1 MTDNNKEVSKDIIS
15 TMEYDEQNPIFQKIK
30 KEFTNKLKDKYQCED
45 YESIVNYVFDY
56 VFKKKVEKSKCI
68 ESLNSL
74 FNNKASGMIEYLW
87 KITKEAENEHENE
100 FNLEEKN
107 RNYNY
112 RKGGKQW
119 GDKYK
124 TKGRNTFD
132 NREKFHKNKQRDRSR
147 SYSKERNDKY
157 EYENYQNYPMQQKGF
172 YPPKGRFGGPM
183 MPMGGGYPT
192 YYPPQMI
199 PPYMR

>member
-1 MTDNNKEVSKDIIS
+1 MTDDIIS
-15 TMEYDEQNPIFQKIK
+15 TINYKESNPIYRKIK
-30 KEFTNKLKDKYQCED
+30 NKFTQKLKDKYQCED
-45 YESIVNYVFDY
+45 YDSIVNYVFDY

-68 ESLNSL
+68 ESMNSL
-74 FNNKASGMIEYLW
+74 FNNKASGMIDFLW
-87 KITKEAENEHENE
+87 KITKDAENENENE

-124 TKGRNTFD
+124 GKGRNTYE
-132 NREKFHKNKQRDRSR
+132 NRQKYHKNKQRERSR

>member
-1 MTDNNKEVSKDIIS
+1 MTDNNKEESKDII
-15 TMEYDEQNPIFQKIK
+15 TTIDYDEQSPFFQKIR

-45 YESIVNYVFDY
+45 YDSIVNYVFDC

-68 ESLNSL
+68 ESMNSL
-74 FNNKASGMIEYLW
+74 FNNKASGMIDFLW
-87 KITKEAENEHENE
+87 KITKDAENENENE

-124 TKGRNTFD
+124 GKGRNTYE
-132 NREKFHKNKQRDRSR
+132 NRQKYHKNKQRERSR

-183 MPMGGGYPT
+183 MPMGGGYPA

-199 PPYMR
+199 SPYLR

>member
-1 MTDNNKEVSKDIIS
+1 MSDNNKEVSKDIIS
-15 TMEYDEQNPIFQKIK
+15 NMEYDEQNPIFQKIK

-107 RNYNY
+107 HNYNY

-124 TKGRNTFD
+124 AKGRNTFD
-132 NREKFHKNKQRDRSR
+132 NRQKYHKNKQRDRSR

-183 MPMGGGYPT
+183 MAMGGGYP

-199 PPYMR
+199 APYMR

>member
-1 MTDNNKEVSKDIIS
+1 MTDNNKEESKDII
-15 TMEYDEQNPIFQKIK
+15 TTIDYDEQSPFFQKIR

-45 YESIVNYVFDY
+45 YDSIVNYVFDC

-68 ESLNSL
+68 ESMNSL
-74 FNNKASGMIEYLW
+74 FNNKASGMIDFLW
-87 KITKEAENEHENE
+87 KITKDAENENENE

-124 TKGRNTFD
+124 G
-132 NREKFHKNKQRDRSR
+132 
-147 SYSKERNDKY
+147 
-157 EYENYQNYPMQQKGF
+157 
-172 YPPKGRFGGPM
+172 KGRFAS
-183 MPMGGGYPT
+183 
-192 YYPPQMI
+192 
-199 PPYMR
+199 